1 MIRRLLPLL
10 LIAACARS
18 AAPARP
24 VPDLHARNDSRYP
37 GNGFI
42 IVVDG
47 VQHSDSSFRAL
58 GLTPEQIDSVQV
70 CKDYC
75 PGPAMVIYTN
85 RAASRRPPE

>member
-10 LIAACARS
+10 LIAACARPGV
-18 AAPARP
+18 PARP
-24 VPDLHARNDSRYP
+24 VPDLHARNDSRYR
-37 GNGFI
+37 GDGFI

-58 GLTPEQIDSVQV
+58 GLTAEQIDSVQV
-70 CKDYC
+70 CKGC
-75 PGPAMVIYTN
+75 PGPAMVVYTN